1 MKEKLLDSIRFGFG
15 FYIGFN
21 LARKIRKMIFKGNE

>member
-1 MKEKLLDSIRFGFG
+1 MKKEILDAAKFGFG

-21 LARKIRKMIFKGNE
+21 LARLGKRLIKTIM